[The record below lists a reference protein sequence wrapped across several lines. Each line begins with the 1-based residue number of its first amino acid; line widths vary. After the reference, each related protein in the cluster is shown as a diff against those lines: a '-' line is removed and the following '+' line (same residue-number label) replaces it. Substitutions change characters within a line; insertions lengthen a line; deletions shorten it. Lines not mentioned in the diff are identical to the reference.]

1 MQADSE
7 VKANSLEN
15 KRDILPESAKKLLD
29 YDTVLQYIG
38 GFGPFQFRICI
49 LIWLAAM
56 YCAAGVMSFSFTG
69 AVLEHRCLL
78 PECESAETND
88 SRSIWTD
95 AINESSY
102 PLPLK
107 AGKTYRCLKYTNLS
121 LVEGFCTSRG
131 DNKDGVKCNEWVY
144 DDSVLKI
151 SIVSEFNLVCE
162 KAWIEPV
169 LASAYMIGMVFG
181 SISFGAIADKIGRL
195 KTLIVVVTIAAIAQ
209 TAAAFSVNPEMFFV
223 LRFFAGASIIG
234 LYQIL
239 NVLGTEFVGSEFR
252 LKFGFIQNIFFAI
265 GSCSLGIVA
274 IFVKDWRT
282 LQLIYGAPGFLLL
295 SYWWL
300 LPESCRWLINQG
312 RLEEAKKIVEM
323 ACRVNKK
330 TVPQHLLCTSLDGTG
345 ALDYDAVDKNEA
357 KSGVSS
363 KTATT
368 GSMLE
373 VLKNRILRKRT
384 FLMFFVWF
392 SVSMSF
398 YGLSM
403 VLTDLSDNYI
413 LNYELAMLVEIPSH
427 ITSIFLVGI
436 LGRRTMMFGSTLVG
450 GIGCLA
456 AGFVP
461 SDISWLSSTFALIGK
476 FFAAAGYA
484 LVYQYTGELFPTS
497 VRSTAIGAASM
508 FARFGSVLSPYVAS
522 LSYFGLIVP
531 FSIFGALGLISSLA
545 VITLPETKDRA
556 LPETIESAAELEKYR
571 LKLSCC
577 KTTEVE

>member
-195 KTLIVVVTIAAIAQ
+195 KTFIIVVAIAAIAQ

-461 SDISWLSSTFALIGK
+461 SG
-476 FFAAAGYA
+476 
-484 LVYQYTGELFPTS
+484 
-497 VRSTAIGAASM
+497 R
-508 FARFGSVLSPYVAS
+508 VAQ
-522 LSYFGLIVP
+522 
-531 FSIFGALGLISSLA
+531 
-545 VITLPETKDRA
+545 
-556 LPETIESAAELEKYR
+556 
-571 LKLSCC
+571 
-577 KTTEVE
+577 